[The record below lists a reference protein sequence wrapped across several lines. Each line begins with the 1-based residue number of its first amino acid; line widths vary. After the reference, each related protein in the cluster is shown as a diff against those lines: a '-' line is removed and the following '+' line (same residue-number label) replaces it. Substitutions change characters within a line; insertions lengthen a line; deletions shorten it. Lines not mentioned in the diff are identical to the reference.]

1 MNQKNFENLQK
12 IIIDFFKDVDNKI
25 VSDLVDVFNYR
36 VKASY
41 PETNKLLDDFLDKNG
56 IRNSF
61 VNVLI
66 DNDDDSILEQ
76 MNAVVTGEKSTYFCR
91 ATMSDREMINNITM
105 ALFNLI
111 AQRFRNSIHEP
122 KKTVKVKER
131 KTNKNF
137 NFIKNELLET
147 FECLNRNEQYMYS
160 EKEDS
165 ELIEK
170 VKGLKND

>member
-1 MNQKNFENLQK
+1 MNQKNFQNLQQ
-12 IIIDFFKDVDNKI
+12 IVIDFFKDVDDKI

-36 VKASY
+36 VKAIY

-61 VNVLI
+61 INVLI
-66 DNDDDSILEQ
+66 DNKDDSILEQ
-76 MNAVVTGEKSTYFCR
+76 MNAVFTGQRSDYFCR
-91 ATMSDREMINNITM
+91 ATMSDRDMINSISM
-105 ALFNLI
+105 ALFNMVT
-111 AQRFRNSIHEP
+111 QRFRQIIHEP

-137 NFIKNELLET
+137 NLIKTELLNTYERLN
-147 FECLNRNEQYMYS
+147 ECEQYMYGK
-160 EKEDS
+160 EEDS
-165 ELIEK
+165 EFINK